1 MSWNALRRLSVVVAA
16 PVFLTYLLSG
26 CGSATTGLDVCNA
39 GCAHEQ
45 TCGRKDQT
53 GVANCRTDCA
63 NRAGSLSD
71 QDNAR
76 SKECSNLA
84 DIRAAELACYAA
96 TAPCNQLTI
105 LACLAE
111 AESKCLKK

>member
-1 MSWNALRRLSVVVAA
+1 MSWNALRQLSVVVAT

-26 CGSATTGLDVCNA
+26 CGSSTTLLDVCNA
-39 GCAHEQ
+39 NCAHEQ

-76 SKECSNLA
+76 AKECSNLA

-96 TAPCNQLTI
+96 TAPCNGVSIGL
-105 LACLAE
+105 CLAE
-111 AESKCLKK
+111 AENKCLKK